1 MKTCIPFILLL
12 FPKKT
17 NFILWKFG
25 HLKIG
30 NYGNLIIYTKISKF
44 AAKKSI
50 QPSNGRDKKPQKSTD
65 QFGKAPRRA

>member
-1 MKTCIPFILLL
+1 MHIIHIITFFQNI
-12 FPKKT
+12 

-30 NYGNLIIYTKISKF
+30 NYGNLKIYTKISKF

-50 QPSNGRDKKPQKSTD
+50 QPSNGRDKKPQKSTG